1 MAPLREKNS
10 GVNEHELGVQG
21 YKGRGHHP
29 LDFAKG
35 VSGGR

>member
-10 GVNEHELGVQG
+10 GVNEHELGVQAT
-21 YKGRGHHP
+21 KGGHHP